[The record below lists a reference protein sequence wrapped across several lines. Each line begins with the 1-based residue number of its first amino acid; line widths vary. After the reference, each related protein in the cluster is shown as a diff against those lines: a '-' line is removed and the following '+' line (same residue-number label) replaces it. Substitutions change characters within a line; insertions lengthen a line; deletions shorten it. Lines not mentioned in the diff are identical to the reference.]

1 MNKQDIYLNQYK
13 FKNSVILQIKQLWKQ
28 TKKTNSI
35 NRELR
40 NYSMETN
47 LVS

>member
-28 TKKTNSI
+28 KKLNSI

-47 LVS
+47 VVS